1 MRKRENMSEKKFKSV
16 AEIDEELEKLYKEA
30 TEKEA
35 SASTESEETDETVEA
50 EPEELTTDTEQEKNQ
65 SETLPVKKDEPIVLE
80 PVQKEDKTR
89 KEDKANYAF
98 KQLREEAEK
107 ATKELNLKNKLVSE
121 FEIIAKSQGFSNVDS
136 FLDAWKEKQLEA
148 EAQKRGIDPRVLKEL
163 EQTKQRLNE
172 IEKEK
177 NEAVKQTQFTKV
189 NNVISKF
196 ASSNKLSSQE
206 MDRIIETMGTDN
218 VTPEML
224 ISAPAETLEKMLT
237 GYAQEILIEKKVQER
252 LAKMETED
260 TPKSEKHRNTVTS
273 KKPDPFSKEALD
285 DEMEAFRKQNYPWLK

>member
-1 MRKRENMSEKKFKSV
+1 MPEKKFKSV

-35 SASTESEETDETVEA
+35 LTPTESEDTDETVEA
-50 EPEELTTDTEQEKNQ
+50 EPVETTTDTEQEENP

-260 TPKSEKHRNTVTS
+260 TPKSEKHKNTVTS

>member
-1 MRKRENMSEKKFKSV
+1 MSEKKFKSV

-35 SASTESEETDETVEA
+35 LTPTESEDTDETVEA
-50 EPEELTTDTEQEKNQ
+50 EPVETTTDTEQEENP

-80 PVQKEDKTR
+80 PVQKEDKTK

-260 TPKSEKHRNTVTS
+260 TPKSEKHKNTVTS

-285 DEMEAFRKQNYPWLK
+285 DEMEAFKKANYPWLK

>member
-50 EPEELTTDTEQEKNQ
+50 EPEETTTDTEQEKTK

-107 ATKELNLKNKLVSE
+107 ATKELNLKNQLVSE

-136 FLDAWKEKQLEA
+136 FLDAWKEKQLET
-148 EAQKRGIDPRVLKEL
+148 EAQRRGIDPKILKEL

-285 DEMEAFRKQNYPWLK
+285 DEMEAFKKANYPWLK

>member
-1 MRKRENMSEKKFKSV
+1 MPEKKFKSV

-35 SASTESEETDETVEA
+35 SAPTESEETDETVEA
-50 EPEELTTDTEQEKNQ
+50 EPEETTTDTEQEKTK

-80 PVQKEDKTR
+80 PVQKEDKTK

-107 ATKELNLKNKLVSE
+107 ATKELNLKNQLVSE

-260 TPKSEKHRNTVTS
+260 TPKTEKHRNTVTS

-285 DEMEAFRKQNYPWLK
+285 DEMEAFKKANYPWLK

>member
-1 MRKRENMSEKKFKSV
+1 MSEKKFKSV
-16 AEIDEELEKLYKEA
+16 AQIDEELEKLYKEA

-35 SASTESEETDETVEA
+35 LTPTESEDTDETVEA
-50 EPEELTTDTEQEKNQ
+50 EPVETTTDIEQEENP

-98 KQLREEAEK
+98 RQLREEAEK
-107 ATKELNLKNKLVSE
+107 ATKELNLKNQLVSE

-136 FLDAWKEKQLEA
+136 FLNAWKEKQLET
-148 EAQKRGIDPRVLKEL
+148 EAQRRGIDPKVLKEL

-224 ISAPAETLEKMLT
+224 ISAPTETLEKMLT

-260 TPKSEKHRNTVTS
+260 TPKSEKHKNTVTS

-285 DEMEAFRKQNYPWLK
+285 DEMEAFKKANYPWLK

>member
-1 MRKRENMSEKKFKSV
+1 MRKREIMPEKKFKSV

-50 EPEELTTDTEQEKNQ
+50 EPEEVTTDTEQEENP

-80 PVQKEDKTR
+80 AVQKEDKTR

-107 ATKELNLKNKLVSE
+107 ATKELNLKNQLVSE
-121 FEIIAKSQGFSNVDS
+121 FEIIAKSQGFSNVDA

-206 MDRIIETMGTDN
+206 MDSIIETMGTDN

-260 TPKSEKHRNTVTS
+260 TPKTEKHRNTVTS

-285 DEMEAFRKQNYPWLK
+285 DEMEAFKKANYPWLK

>member
-1 MRKRENMSEKKFKSV
+1 MSEKKFKSV

-35 SASTESEETDETVEA
+35 LTPTESEDTDETVEA
-50 EPEELTTDTEQEKNQ
+50 EPVETTTDTEQEENP

-285 DEMEAFRKQNYPWLK
+285 DEMDAFRKQNYPWLK

>member
-50 EPEELTTDTEQEKNQ
+50 EPEEVTTDTEQEKTK

-98 KQLREEAEK
+98 RQLREEAEK
-107 ATKELNLKNKLVSE
+107 ATKELNLKNQLVSE

-136 FLDAWKEKQLEA
+136 FLNAWKEKQLET
-148 EAQKRGIDPRVLKEL
+148 EAQRRGIDPKILKEL

>member
-1 MRKRENMSEKKFKSV
+1 MRKREIMPEKKFKSV

-30 TEKEA
+30 TEKKA
-35 SASTESEETDETVEA
+35 SAPTESEETDETVEA
-50 EPEELTTDTEQEKNQ
+50 EPEEVTTDTEQEENP

-98 KQLREEAEK
+98 RQLREEAEK
-107 ATKELNLKNKLVSE
+107 ATKELNLKNQLVSE

-136 FLDAWKEKQLEA
+136 FLNAWKEKQLET
-148 EAQKRGIDPRVLKEL
+148 EAQRRGIDPKVLKEL

-285 DEMEAFRKQNYPWLK
+285 DEMEAFKKANYPWLK